1 MASQPVAVHIPVG
14 PPRAEELIYLPA
26 NEPLVLAY
34 PCLPWVQHVAAGG
47 AQQQASLP
55 QFVAIRVFLL
65 RNAIGTGPNDLAIA
79 RTRTPLTISF
89 SAGAWSRWLTELVA
103 SGLLANAPYPP
114 GRLQPPPGSA
124 ARLVRVIRAAPP
136 GVGTPTL
143 G

>member
-47 AQQQASLP
+47 AQQQASLS

-89 SAGAWSRWLTELVA
+89 SAGAWSRWLTVLRNW
-103 SGLLANAPYPP
+103 L
-114 GRLQPPPGSA
+114 
-124 ARLVRVIRAAPP
+124 RAASWRMRRTHDF
-136 GVGTPTL
+136 VTPTPCCWR
-143 G
+143 

>member
-55 QFVAIRVFLL
+55 QFVAIVLRVQREAMGSWFLALDVWHALLYQLGIWLNLCAHCRL
-65 RNAIGTGPNDLAIA
+65 RD
-79 RTRTPLTISF
+79 RT
-89 SAGAWSRWLTELVA
+89 AC
-103 SGLLANAPYPP
+103 
-114 GRLQPPPGSA
+114 
-124 ARLVRVIRAAPP
+124 
-136 GVGTPTL
+136 
-143 G
+143 

>member
-103 SGLLANAPYPP
+103 SGLLANAPY
-114 GRLQPPPGSA
+114 
-124 ARLVRVIRAAPP
+124 ARLRDSDAVLLEMTVPRSHRDAWPIRRSVA
-136 GVGTPTL
+136 
-143 G
+143 

>member
-1 MASQPVAVHIPVG
+1 MAPQPVAVHIPVG

-79 RTRTPLTISF
+79 CARGLPLPKVLSSLHPTVDE
-89 SAGAWSRWLTELVA
+89 ADYREGAFPQDLLSR
-103 SGLLANAPYPP
+103 
-114 GRLQPPPGSA
+114 
-124 ARLVRVIRAAPP
+124 
-136 GVGTPTL
+136 
-143 G
+143 